1 MMTSQAG
8 LEIRLEGA
16 FASFSLSVD
25 LEVPVHGVTAL
36 FGGSGSGKTTLL
48 RAISGF
54 EPRMRGTVS
63 VLGDIWQDEK
73 IFLAPHRRSVGY
85 VFQESSLFDHLDV
98 RKNLEFGWN
107 RTARECRKVRFEEVV
122 DQLAL
127 EPLLN
132 RCPQRLSGGERQRVA
147 IGRALLSS
155 PRVLLLDEPLAS
167 LDVSS
172 RREIIPYLKSLH
184 DRLQIPILY
193 VSHSFIEV
201 EILADY
207 LVVLDLGR
215 VKHQGRMPEIAS
227 ELARDELLLLSN

>member
-1 MMTSQAG
+1 MMN
-8 LEIRLEGA
+8 LEDCLRIRLEGA
-16 FASFSLSVD
+16 YPSFSLSVD
-25 LEVPVHGVTAL
+25 LEVPGRGVTAL

-54 EPRMRGTVS
+54 EPRMRGVVS
-63 VLGDIWQDEK
+63 VLGHVWQDEK
-73 IFLAPHRRSVGY
+73 IFIAPHRRSVGY

-98 RKNLEFGWN
+98 RNNLEFGWN
-107 RTARECRKVRFEEVV
+107 RTSEECRKFRFDEVV

-127 EPLLN
+127 EPLLY
-132 RCPQRLSGGERQRVA
+132 RRPQRLSGGERQRVA

-172 RREIIPYLKSLH
+172 RREILPYLKRLH

-207 LVVLDLGR
+207 LVVLDSGR
-215 VKHQGRMPEIAS
+215 VKHHGQMPEIVS
-227 ELARDELLLLSN
+227 ELDRDELLLLSN